1 MNVCYQ
7 PFPFEIFKKKF
18 FEFLSLIFL
27 IFLKRFLRILFLNIS
42 KYWWKTLWKRFLEY
56 LSKFFWKF
64 SKKKKKRIFE
74 YRSKTFFWIQKFSIK
89 VLWMSM
95 IFFLGNFHQWF
106 WFFLKF
112 TNVSFLNFSKWIS
125 LISIINILHVS
136 KNFLKRVHTIL
147 SRGGWR
153 GVAHCLCLRTWAE
166 HT

>member
-7 PFPFEIFKKKF
+7 PFPFEIFKKKNF
-18 FEFLSLIFL
+18 WVSFINILNLFKKIFKNPIFEHFKILMKNLMKKISWVSFKIFL
-27 IFLKRFLRILFLNIS
+27 EIF
-42 KYWWKTLWKRFLEY
+42 KT
-56 LSKFFWKF
+56 
-64 SKKKKKRIFE
+64 KKKRIFE

-112 TNVSFLNFSKWIS
+112 TNVSFLNFSKWVS